1 MDPREVPLM
10 LLLARIVRTVAT
22 VVASV
27 IVAGILLF
35 VLGANQS
42 NEIVSAVMDAGR
54 WLVGPFDG
62 LFTMDSA
69 KWELAVNWG
78 IAAAVYAFVGSLIA
92 RLLARAAI
100 AGRERRARRRRGWG
114 FGRFGRRRPVA

>member
-1 MDPREVPLM
+1 M
-10 LLLARIVRTVAT
+10 LFLARIIRTVAML
-22 VVASV
+22 VAAV

-62 LFTMDSA
+62 LFSIENA
-69 KWELAVNWG
+69 KTELAVNWG

-92 RLLARAAI
+92 RLLAHAAL
-100 AGRERRARRRRGWG
+100 AGRERRMARRDRRWG
-114 FGRFGRRRPVA
+114 FGRRRPVA

>member
-1 MDPREVPLM
+1 M
-10 LLLARIVRTVAT
+10 LLLARIVRTVAM
-22 VVASV
+22 VLAGV

-62 LFTMDSA
+62 LFSIENSKT
-69 KWELAVNWG
+69 ELAVNWG
-78 IAAAVYAFVGSLIA
+78 IAAAVYAIVGSLIA
-92 RLLARAAI
+92 RLLASAAL
-100 AGRERRARRRRGWG
+100 AGRERRHRRGWG
-114 FGRFGRRRPVA
+114 FHRRRPVA

>member
-1 MDPREVPLM
+1 
-10 LLLARIVRTVAT
+10 VA
-22 VVASV
+22 AV

-42 NEIVSAVMDAGR
+42 NDIVSAVMDAGR
-54 WLVGPFDG
+54 WLVGPFKD
-62 LFTMDSA
+62 LFSMDNA

-92 RLLARAAI
+92 RLIARAAI
-100 AGRERRARRRRGWG
+100 AGRERRRTRRGWG
-114 FGRFGRRRPVA
+114 WRRRPVA

>member
-1 MDPREVPLM
+1 M
-10 LLLARIVRTVAT
+10 LFLARIIRTVAML
-22 VVASV
+22 VAAV

-42 NEIVSAVMDAGR
+42 NEVVSTVMDAGR
-54 WLVGPFDG
+54 WLVGPFKN
-62 LFTMDSA
+62 LFSLDSA

-92 RLLARAAI
+92 RLIARAAI
-100 AGRERRARRRRGWG
+100 AGRDHRARRGWG
-114 FGRFGRRRPVA
+114 WRRRPVA

>member
-1 MDPREVPLM
+1 MDPREVTLM
-10 LLLARIVRTVAT
+10 LLLARIIRTVAML
-22 VVASV
+22 VAGV

-92 RLLARAAI
+92 RLIAQAAI
-100 AGRERRARRRRGWG
+100 AGRERRRERWG
-114 FGRFGRRRPVA
+114 FGRRRPLA

>member
-1 MDPREVPLM
+1 M
-10 LLLARIVRTVAT
+10 LLLARIVRTVAM
-22 VVASV
+22 VVAAV

-62 LFTMDSA
+62 LFSIDDPKT
-69 KWELAVNWG
+69 ELAVNWG
-78 IAAAVYAFVGSLIA
+78 IAAAVYAIAGSLIA
-92 RLLARAAI
+92 RLIASAAL
-100 AGRERRARRRRGWG
+100 AGRERRHRGWG
-114 FGRFGRRRPVA
+114 FHRRRPVG